1 MKKAILYLGAVL
13 ILLAI
18 GGCGLISTGAGTDLN
33 GTAWSLESYGGTS
46 VISGTT
52 MTAKFVEGEINGS
65 TGCNMYFGS
74 YQSKGNQ
81 LTINDM
87 GWTEM
92 ACMDPEGVMDQE
104 MDIMTMLS
112 ATVSFEIENETL
124 RLQTEDGDELVFSSI
139 DLEN

>member
-1 MKKAILYLGAVL
+1 MKKAILYLGAFL

-18 GGCGLISTGAGTDLN
+18 GGCGLISNGSGVDLN
-33 GTAWSLESYGGTS
+33 GTAWSLVSYGGTS
-46 VISGTT
+46 VISGTN
-52 MTAKFVEGEINGS
+52 MTAKFNQGEINGS

-74 YQSKGNQ
+74 YQSKADQ
-81 LTINDM
+81 LTISEM

-104 MDIMTMLS
+104 MDIMSMLS
-112 ATVSFEIENETL
+112 TTVSYEVEGETL
-124 RLQTEDGDELVFSSI
+124 RLQTEDGDELVFSST